1 MHFPPD
7 IPASRMYW
15 GISSGE
21 SVKDVQM
28 HSNIIGQL
36 TSSLSRPSFTHQD
49 GHGVSLQLTND
60 LSLSFNRAIP
70 FMSEQEPKPETYPE

>member
-7 IPASRMYW
+7 TPASRMYW

-21 SVKDVQM
+21 SVKDVQIRR
-28 HSNIIGQL
+28 NTIGQL
-36 TSSLSRPSFTHQD
+36 TGSLSRPGFTHQD
-49 GHGVSLQLTND
+49 CHGVSLQLTND

-70 FMSEQEPKPETYPE
+70 FMSEQEPKLETYPE